1 MPLPRNSTLIS
12 FRSNSLTYLEDAH
25 LARDRLGR
33 VVLVLSSP
41 TNWYRTSFTLRKW
54 PCESPYMHGACV
66 SVKLMPQERKH
77 VLSAGQGTRD

>member
-41 TNWYRTSFTLRKW
+41 TNWLQDEFYITEVAL
-54 PCESPYMHGACV
+54 
-66 SVKLMPQERKH
+66 
-77 VLSAGQGTRD
+77 